1 MGFRGVCKLPEII
14 CRLWCVCVREQYVNF
29 LAVQNAPQNV
39 ALPEYEPNKQVLGAL
54 RCQGL
59 EWPCVLVEAQDRRCQ
74 PASFQFP

>member
-1 MGFRGVCKLPEII
+1 M
-14 CRLWCVCVREQYVNF
+14 CVREQYVNF